1 MDCQAQR
8 DEPYCHKQF
17 YLTEKADPM
26 PLTTEGSLNGLTQW
40 LEVNPV
46 ATLIIDAEHRVT
58 HWNPACAALTGV
70 PAAQMIGCTE
80 QWRAFYQSPRPI
92 LADLVVDRAP
102 DKVVEQYYPGKY
114 RRLEPEDAVY
124 EAEDFFPAC
133 GNGGRW
139 LFFSAAP
146 IRNAAGEII
155 GAIETLQDVSER
167 RRAEAA
173 LRDSEAYLAQIVDG
187 SSVATLVIDAG
198 HRVTHWNRACEVMT
212 GTLAGDIIGTNGQW
226 KAFYPSKRPIM
237 ADLVL
242 DDASENAVDR
252 LYHGRFRPSLLIP
265 GGYEAED
272 FFPHFGD
279 SGRWLFF
286 TAAPLR
292 NAKGELV
299 GAIETLQDVSERR
312 WAEEALRESEE
323 RYRCLSQTDSLTGLY
338 NSRYLHERLPG
349 ELERATRY
357 GRPLSLL
364 VLDCD
369 NFKSINDCHGHL
381 EGDKVLQNLAEV
393 IRHCLRR
400 SDSAFRYGGEEF
412 VVLLP
417 EADTAAAQA
426 FAERLRSMFAA
437 QESLSPGGERIC
449 CTVSIGVA
457 RHLPSDTES
466 SLIRRAD
473 DACYAAKQRGKNCVA
488 LEGSSG

>member
-1 MDCQAQR
+1 
-8 DEPYCHKQF
+8 
-17 YLTEKADPM
+17 M
-26 PLTTEGSLNGLTQW
+26 PFSPEGSLHALSQW
-40 LEVNPV
+40 LAGNPV
-46 ATLIIDAEHRVT
+46 ATFIIDAQHRVT
-58 HWNPACAALTGV
+58 HWNPACAALCGI
-70 PAAQMIGCTE
+70 PAEQIVGSTE
-80 QWRAFYQSPRPI
+80 QWRAFYNASRPT
-92 LADLVVDRAP
+92 LADLVVDNAP
-102 DKVVEQYYPGKY
+102 DKVVEQYYPGKF
-114 RRLEPEDAVY
+114 RRLAPEDAVY

-146 IRNAAGEII
+146 IRNAEGKIV
-155 GAIETLQDVSER
+155 GAIETLQDVTER

-173 LRDSEAYLAQIVDG
+173 LRESEAYLAQIVDG

-198 HRVTHWNRACEVMT
+198 HRVTHWNRACEAMT
-212 GTLAGDIIGTNGQW
+212 GMLARDVIGSDGQW

-242 DDASENAVDR
+242 DDANENAVDR

-272 FFPHFGD
+272 FFPHFGE

-292 NAKGELV
+292 NSQGEVV

-312 WAEEALRESEE
+312 KAEQALRESEE

-338 NSRYLHERLPG
+338 NPRYLRERLPG

-357 GRPLSLL
+357 GRALSLL
-364 VLDCD
+364 VIDCD
-369 NFKSINDCHGHL
+369 NFKRINDCYGHL
-381 EGDKVLQNLAEV
+381 EGDKVLQTLARV
-393 IRHCLRR
+393 IQECLRR

-417 EADTAAAQA
+417 ETESSAAVALAD
-426 FAERLRSMFAA
+426 RLRGLFEA
-437 QESLSPGGERIC
+437 QETLMANGEIIR
-449 CTVSIGVA
+449 CTISIGVSQ
-457 RHLPSDTES
+457 HVLTDTES
-466 SLIRRAD
+466 TLIRRAD
-473 DACYAAKQRGKNCVA
+473 NACYVAKERGRNRVV
-488 LEGSSG
+488 LEDSAG